1 MKVVIPSIAVVA
13 VLTSLCAVGP
23 AAAAPA
29 DAKVAFK
36 KDAQFIEESTDRLI
50 RKESAKRLK
59 RALEDELKSAAPK
72 CLNEG
77 QLLELALS
85 EVNSA
90 GWMASAGANTT
101 RSDVR
106 VVKNSWVIALTFDF
120 RLLDADKKVVDR
132 GSVNL
137 RDSGFVGSD
146 PADRIVTE
154 SYPKER
160 ALLTEWFKARYC
172 AADKS
177 KSS

>member
-1 MKVVIPSIAVVA
+1 MKVVISSIAVGA
-13 VLTSLCAVGP
+13 VLAYLCAVE
-23 AAAAPA
+23 AAVAAPA
-29 DAKVAFK
+29 DAQVAFA
-36 KDAQFIEESTDRLI
+36 KDAQFIEESTDHLI

-59 RALEDELKSAAPK
+59 SALEDELKSAAPK
-72 CLNEG
+72 CLKEG

-90 GWMASAGANTT
+90 GWMAQAGANTT

-120 RLLDADKKVVDR
+120 RLLDADMKVVDR
-132 GSVNL
+132 GSANL

-154 SYPKER
+154 SYPKKR
-160 ALLTEWFKARYC
+160 ALLTEWFKGRYC
-172 AADKS
+172 ATGKS

>member
-1 MKVVIPSIAVVA
+1 MKVVFPSIAVVA
-13 VLTSLCAVGP
+13 VLTCLCAAG
-23 AAAAPA
+23 AAAAVPA

-59 RALEDELKSAAPK
+59 RALEDELKSAALK

-77 QLLELALS
+77 QLLELALT
-85 EVNSA
+85 EVNA
-90 GWMASAGANTT
+90 QGWIAAVGATART
-101 RSDVR
+101 DMR

-132 GSVNL
+132 GSANL
-137 RDSGFVGSD
+137 RNSGFVGSD

-172 AADKS
+172 AADKW

>member
-1 MKVVIPSIAVVA
+1 M
-13 VLTSLCAVGP
+13 
-23 AAAAPA
+23 
-29 DAKVAFK
+29 
-36 KDAQFIEESTDRLI
+36 
-50 RKESAKRLK
+50 
-59 RALEDELKSAAPK
+59 
-72 CLNEG
+72 
-77 QLLELALS
+77 
-85 EVNSA
+85 
-90 GWMASAGANTT
+90 
-101 RSDVR
+101 R

-120 RLLDADKKVVDR
+120 RLLDANKKVIDR